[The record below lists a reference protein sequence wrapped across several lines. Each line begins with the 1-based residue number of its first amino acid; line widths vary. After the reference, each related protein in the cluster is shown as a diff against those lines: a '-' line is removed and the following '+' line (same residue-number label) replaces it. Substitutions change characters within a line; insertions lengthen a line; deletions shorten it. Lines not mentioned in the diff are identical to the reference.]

1 MAQRTRIDLI
11 DDINGSVASETINFA
26 LDGVVYVID
35 LSESNAAA
43 LRDAFA
49 PYVAAARKVSGTRRR
64 GAAHKGSDG
73 DATAIRAWAQAQGLA
88 VSSRGRVSA
97 EIRQAY
103 ENAHR

>member
-11 DDINGSVASETINFA
+11 DDMDGATADETVTFA
-26 LDGVVYVID
+26 LDGIGYEID
-35 LSESNAAA
+35 LSGKNAAA

-49 PYVAAARKVSGTRRR
+49 PFVAAGRKVSGTRRR
-64 GAAHKGSDG
+64 GVRKGSDG
-73 DATAIRAWAQAQGLA
+73 DATAIRAWAQGQGLK

-97 EIRQAY
+97 EIRKAY